1 MQRNVRLP
9 RREASPDFLPP
20 VGGKDPGGQGYV
32 HHIALVPIGT
42 PPPITSRSHYSQ
54 SEPVVI
60 ILPRSHCSYPVQ
72 QSLFCLV
79 VITYGW
85 CRGVIILNPDT
96 VVIILAGSHCSYPCP
111 AVIVLPPTAVLTI
124 VRGVIILNPNR

>member
-1 MQRNVRLP
+1 MRLP

-42 PPPITSRSHYSQ
+42 PP
-54 SEPVVI
+54 
-60 ILPRSHCSYPVQ
+60 L
-72 QSLFCLV
+72 LL
-79 VITYGW
+79 
-85 CRGVIILNPDT
+85 RGVIILNPDT

-124 VRGVIILNPNR
+124 VRVVIILNPNR